1 MCYNI
6 YNKKGVIELDIQWLV
21 LTYQVQRI
29 DFSGSF
35 IVNNFPENFMTMKVE
50 EIREWAKKEV
60 VNSHNWIYETL
71 ITENDI
77 TFIDVSIKF
86 GEWSMTVK
94 PGGIKK

>member
-1 MCYNI
+1 MN
-6 YNKKGVIELDIQWLV
+6 IQWVV
-21 LTYQVQRI
+21 LMYQAQRI